1 VRVGAVL
8 DVSALVSHARLDHV
22 GVGELVH
29 EVGHNGDVVGVPA
42 LAVLVALSQLTGSD
56 RERLEQLVTF
66 GPPVVV
72 LPLEAEDVLEVD
84 RVGRLIAGGLGE
96 AHAVVEANR
105 WGALLATNDRGSV
118 GVGVVID
125 DESVWDII

>member
-8 DVSALVSHARLDHV
+8 DVSALASHARLDHV
-22 GVGELVH
+22 GVGELIH
-29 EVGHNGDVVGVPA
+29 EVGDNGDVVGVPA
-42 LAVLVALSQLTGSD
+42 LALLIALEQLTGTD

-72 LPLEAEDVLEVD
+72 LSLEADDALEVD
-84 RVGRLIAGGLGE
+84 RVSRLIAGGIGE

-105 WGALLATNDRGSV
+105 WGALLATNDRDRLGI
-118 GVGVVID
+118 GVVIED
-125 DESVWDII
+125 TSVWEII